1 MGIVGRKV
9 IDTQNMKSSLYGFGI
24 NDADY
29 PIKTRVDGKCVIV
42 PEYSRW
48 ISVVQRSNDP
58 KEKARKPHYEDVYCS
73 EKWRYFTD
81 FSAWLHTQPYWR
93 LLALDKDILVKGNKE
108 YGPDTCCFVP
118 QYLNGLLYTK
128 SKTGQYLI
136 GVSLTKYGKY
146 SAACVNSFIDASRNL
161 GSYTTEIE
169 AHAAWQLGKAYTIEC
184 AVNKYSSEPW
194 FRTDVAD
201 ALMSRVWDLRLHA
214 ATGVTTRAL

>member
-1 MGIVGRKV
+1 LFIEGEVNMGVVGRKV

-73 EKWRYFTD
+73 EKWKYFTD
-81 FSAWLHTQPYWR
+81 FSTWLHTQPYWR
-93 LLALDKDILVKGNKE
+93 VLALDKDILIKGNKE

-128 SKTGQYLI
+128 SKTGQFLI
-136 GVSLTKYGKY
+136 GVSLTKSG
-146 SAACVNSFIDASRNL
+146 
-161 GSYTTEIE
+161 
-169 AHAAWQLGKAYTIEC
+169 
-184 AVNKYSSEPW
+184 KYSSEPW

-201 ALMSRVWDLRLHA
+201 SLMSRVWDLRLHA
-214 ATGVTTRAL
+214 ATGVITMTL